1 MIKIAHRGNTIGS
14 NPLENAPEYID
25 KSLSEGYEAE
35 IDNPSWNPSDPE
47 ANPQRISNPETQSQF
62 ANRMTRDYLM
72 SNTVAY
78 ELKLERESVPKPT
91 PPNITDPN

>member
-1 MIKIAHRGNTIGS
+1 MAVFSVN
-14 NPLENAPEYID
+14 ID
-25 KSLSEGYEAE
+25 DADVGRVISAMCANYGYQPE
-35 IDNPSWNPSDPE
+35 IDNPTWNPSAPE
-47 ANPQRISNPETQSQF
+47 TNPEKIPNPETESQF

-78 ELKLERESVPKPT
+78 ELKVEKENVPQPT

>member
-1 MIKIAHRGNTIGS
+1 MAVFSVN
-14 NPLENAPEYID
+14 ID
-25 KSLSEGYEAE
+25 DADVGRVISAMCANYGYEAE
-35 IDNPSWNPSDPE
+35 INNPDWNPSQPVDPE
-47 ANPQRISNPETQSQF
+47 TNPERIPNPETQSQF

-78 ELKLERESVPKPT
+78 ELRVERENVPKPT

>member
-1 MIKIAHRGNTIGS
+1 MLPKIGLQNCPKTSQKYNVIPET
-14 NPLENAPEYID
+14 NPE
-25 KSLSEGYEAE
+25 
-35 IDNPSWNPSDPE
+35 
-47 ANPQRISNPETQSQF
+47 RIPNPETQSQF

>member
-1 MIKIAHRGNTIGS
+1 MAVFSVNIDDADVGRVI
-14 NPLENAPEYID
+14 NAMCANY
-25 KSLSEGYEAE
+25 GYEAE
-35 IDNPSWNPSDPE
+35 ISNPDWNPSLPVDPE
-47 ANPQRISNPETQSQF
+47 TNPERIPNPETQSQF

-78 ELKLERESVPKPT
+78 ELKVEKENVPQPT

>member
-1 MIKIAHRGNTIGS
+1 MAVFSVN
-14 NPLENAPEYID
+14 ID
-25 KSLSEGYEAE
+25 DADVNRVISAMCANYGYEAE
-35 IDNPSWNPSDPE
+35 INNPNWNPSLPTDPE
-47 ANPQRISNPETQSQF
+47 TNPETIPNPETQSQF

-78 ELKLERESVPKPT
+78 ELKVERENVPKPT

>member
-1 MIKIAHRGNTIGS
+1 MAVFSVN
-14 NPLENAPEYID
+14 ID
-25 KSLSEGYEAE
+25 DADVGRVISAMCANYGYEAE
-35 IDNPSWNPSDPE
+35 IDNPNWNPSDPE
-47 ANPQRISNPETQSQF
+47 TNPQRISNPETQSQF

-78 ELKLERESVPKPT
+78 ELRVERENVPKPT

>member
-1 MIKIAHRGNTIGS
+1 MAVFSVN
-14 NPLENAPEYID
+14 ID
-25 KSLSEGYEAE
+25 DADVGRVISAMCANYGYEPQ
-35 IDNPSWNPSDPE
+35 IDNPNWNPSLPVDPE
-47 ANPQRISNPETQSQF
+47 TNPQKVANPETQSQF

-78 ELKLERESVPKPT
+78 ELRVERENVPKPT

>member
-1 MIKIAHRGNTIGS
+1 MAVFSVNIADEDIERVISAMCAN
-14 NPLENAPEYID
+14 Y
-25 KSLSEGYEAE
+25 GYETE
-35 IDNPSWNPSDPE
+35 IDNPNWNPSDPE
-47 ANPQRISNPETQSQF
+47 TNPQRISNPETQSQF

-78 ELKLERESVPKPT
+78 ELRVEKENVPKPT

>member
-1 MIKIAHRGNTIGS
+1 MAVFSVNIADEDVGRVISAMCAN
-14 NPLENAPEYID
+14 Y
-25 KSLSEGYEAE
+25 GYEAE
-35 IDNPSWNPSDPE
+35 INNPDWNPSLPLDPE
-47 ANPQRISNPETQSQF
+47 TNPERIANPETQSQF

-78 ELKLERESVPKPT
+78 ELKVERESVPKPT

>member
-1 MIKIAHRGNTIGS
+1 MAVFSVDIDDNDIDRVIVAVCS
-14 NPLENAPEYID
+14 NY
-25 KSLSEGYEAE
+25 GYQAQ
-35 IDNPSWNPSDPE
+35 IPNPSFDPSQPIDPE
-47 ANPQRISNPETQSQF
+47 TNPEAIANTETPRQF

-78 ELKLERESVPKPT
+78 ELKVERENVPTPT

>member
-1 MIKIAHRGNTIGS
+1 MAVFSVN
-14 NPLENAPEYID
+14 ID
-25 KSLSEGYEAE
+25 DADVGRVISAMCANYGYEAE